1 MADFDVIEYTLPAHW
16 ASALINGDFS
26 GMNADEIASYDSFM
40 AVNGDPHFVDCD
52 DEPHHT
58 RWHDATDHALRAE
71 CLTYTAHVPKEDA

>member
-1 MADFDVIEYTLPAHW
+1 
-16 ASALINGDFS
+16 
-26 GMNADEIASYDSFM
+26 M

-58 RWHDATDHALRAE
+58 RWHDATDHALLTE